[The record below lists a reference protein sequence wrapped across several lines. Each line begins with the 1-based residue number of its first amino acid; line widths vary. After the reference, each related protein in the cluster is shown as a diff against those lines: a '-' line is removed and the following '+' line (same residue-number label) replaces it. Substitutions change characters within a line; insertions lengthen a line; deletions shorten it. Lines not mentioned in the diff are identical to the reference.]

1 MSEHQKVTTF
11 LRHVILYDDSDEHCK
26 LQKAIAPAQPNGRF
40 VQRFASVIVD
50 FLVVVI
56 VCVGAMAAFAGLLMA
71 HRKNLKRLAD
81 AHLLATR
88 RQESHLTTPDIIAL
102 PGSYRG
108 SADPESLQGAAES
121 SGLHGGLDSP
131 SWHSNRLCG

>member
-1 MSEHQKVTTF
+1 MSENQKVTTI
-11 LRHVILYDDSDEHCK
+11 LRHVILYGDSDERRK
-26 LQKAIAPAQPNGRF
+26 LKKTVSPVQPGGRF
-40 VQRFASVIVD
+40 VQYFSSVMVE

-56 VCVGAMAAFAGLLMA
+56 VCVGAMVAFAGLLMA
-71 HRKNLKRLAD
+71 HRKNLKRLPE

-88 RQESHLTTPDIIAL
+88 SQESHLTTPDIIAL

-108 SADPESLQGAAES
+108 PGDRESFQGAAES
-121 SGLHGGLDSP
+121 SGQHGGLDSP